1 MVFIDVISGDSPSLP
16 PRLVGSGERRAGVKV
31 TLRAAM
37 AEDMKLKLCRYKTAP
52 FDSRFPNQ
60 NQTRNCWQNYLDFQ
74 RCQRAMDA
82 RGADATPC
90 QWYFRVYKSL
100 CPTSWVTAW
109 DEAREEGTF
118 PGKI

>member
-1 MVFIDVISGDSPSLP
+1 MRTPLP
-16 PRLVGSGERRAGVKV
+16 TLKSRPLPGGSS
-31 TLRAAM
+31 LRAPQAM
-37 AEDMKLKLCRYKTAP
+37 AEDIKVKLCRYKTAP

>member
-1 MVFIDVISGDSPSLP
+1 MGNPKITKMQKIPTKIPQKFPQKCPKSAQIWGF
-16 PRLVGSGERRAGVKV
+16 
-31 TLRAAM
+31 
-37 AEDMKLKLCRYKTAP
+37 CR
-52 FDSRFPNQ
+52 RFPNQ